1 MSATRIGIR
10 RTGWNIMEN
19 EMTIE
24 EIDAEVTRL
33 LLLKSEIQQRSED
46 IHKMSYW
53 VGKAFKYTTS
63 GNEVLVYVR
72 AVNGFRCDYTQMYI
86 GKDGDTYVYLYV
98 DRFFS
103 DVIADLECYE
113 YQEISLDEFKG
124 RMMLEIDRYE

>member
-1 MSATRIGIR
+1 
-10 RTGWNIMEN
+10 MED

-24 EIDAEVTRL
+24 EIDMEVNRL
-33 LLLKSEIQQRSED
+33 LLLKSEIQQRSD

-86 GKDGDTYVYLYV
+86 GKDGDTYIYLHV
-98 DRFFS
+98 NRFFS

-113 YQEISLDEFKG
+113 YQEISLNEFKG